1 LDERVV
7 TGGRDAQDGAVRWRW
22 GIIAFAAASVIIN
35 GFDRQM
41 VAMLKPDIL
50 GDFGWD
56 DADYGRL
63 ASMFQLG
70 SVGTLLFAGWFLDRV
85 GLKWG
90 YAVGNG
96 AWSLITLAH
105 VAVTSFGGFLALR
118 VALGASESIQTPA
131 AVKAVA
137 SWFPTREASLGLG
150 IVNAAPNVGA
160 IVVPLAIPAIALAVG
175 WRMSFVIVGAIG
187 LVWVVAW
194 LAARPPNPPATV
206 SLRALEASDARWAD
220 LLKDRRVHG
229 FMIAKILTD
238 QTWWLMMFWLP
249 DFFMRTFGLS
259 SAEIARPTAFV
270 YLLAMTGALSSGW
283 LAGRIIAGGMPAAQ
297 ARLRVLVGYGAFAL
311 VAPLA
316 LFAGDL
322 WLAALLIGIVLFAHQ
337 GFSTNL
343 LACVVDVFP
352 ARRVA
357 SVVSMGALAG
367 NLWGAAVL
375 EITGQVLAGGGTYLP
390 IFMAVGSGYLVA
402 AVVVRWLILRPVRG
416 TVPA

>member
-1 LDERVV
+1 MGERVEA
-7 TGGRDAQDGAVRWRW
+7 RDAVSDAVRWRW
-22 GIIAFAAASVIIN
+22 GIIAFAAVSVVIN

-90 YAVGNG
+90 YAIGNG

-105 VAVTSFGGFLALR
+105 VAVTSFGGLVALR

-160 IVVPLAIPAIALAVG
+160 ILVPLAIPAIALAVG

-187 LVWVVAW
+187 LIWVVAW
-194 LAARPPNPPATV
+194 LAARPPAPPAAV
-206 SLRALEASDARWAD
+206 SLRALELSDTTWAD

-229 FMIAKILTD
+229 FMLAKMLTD

-259 SAEIARPTAFV
+259 ASEIARPTAFV
-270 YLLAMTGALSSGW
+270 YLLAMIGALSSGW
-283 LAGRIIAGGMPAAQ
+283 LAGRIIAGGLPAAQ
-297 ARLRVLVGYGAFAL
+297 ARLRVLVGYGGFAL

-322 WLAALLIGIVLFAHQ
+322 WMAALLIGIVLFAHQ

-375 EITGQVLAGGGTYLP
+375 EITGRVLAGGGSYLP

-402 AVVVRWLILRPVRG
+402 ALVVRWLILRPA
-416 TVPA
+416 PAAA

>member
-1 LDERVV
+1 MQ
-7 TGGRDAQDGAVRWRW
+7 TGAGEVRETAGDAPSWRW
-22 GIIAFAAASVIIN
+22 GILAFAVASVIIN

-50 GDFGWD
+50 GDFGWN

-63 ASMFQLG
+63 ASLFQLG

-90 YAVGNG
+90 YAIGNG
-96 AWSLITLAH
+96 LWSGVTLLH
-105 VAVTSFGGFLALR
+105 VMVTTFGGFVMLR

-137 SWFPTREASLGLG
+137 SWFPQKETSLALG

-160 IVVPLAIPAIALAVG
+160 ILVPLAIPAMALAVG
-175 WRMSFVIVGAIG
+175 WRMSFVIVGGFG
-187 LVWVVAW
+187 LIWVLLW
-194 LAARPPNPPATV
+194 LVARPPGPPASV
-206 SLRALEASDARWAD
+206 RLGELEAPDQSWGE

-229 FMIAKILTD
+229 FMIAKVLTD
-238 QTWWLMMFWLP
+238 QMWWLMMFWLP
-249 DFFMRTFGLS
+249 DFFMRTFGLTS
-259 SAEIARPTAFV
+259 SEVARPTAFV
-270 YLLAMTGALSSGW
+270 YVLAMAGALTSGW
-283 LAGRIIAGGMPAAQ
+283 LAGRIIARGVPAAQ
-297 ARLRVLVGYGAFAL
+297 ARMRVLLGYGSIAL

-343 LACVVDVFP
+343 FACVVDVFP
-352 ARRVA
+352 ARMVA
-357 SVVSMGALAG
+357 SVISMGALAG

-375 EITGQVLAGGGTYLP
+375 EITGQLLAGGGSYLP
-390 IFMAVGSGYLVA
+390 LFVVAGSGYLVA
-402 AVVVRWLILRPVRG
+402 AGAIRWLILRPARG
-416 TVPA
+416 PAAA